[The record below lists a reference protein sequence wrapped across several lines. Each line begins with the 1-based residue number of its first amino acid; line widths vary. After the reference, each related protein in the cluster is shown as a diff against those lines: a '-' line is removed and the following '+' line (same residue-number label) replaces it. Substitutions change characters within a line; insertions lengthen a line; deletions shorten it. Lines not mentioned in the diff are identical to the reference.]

1 MGTVLLDRSQRLDED
16 AALGDPL
23 GNLRR
28 TEVGEATKSGLHVD
42 KLPAAHRI
50 GQNRWM
56 DPHSFDAIVI
66 GAGHNGLICAAYLAR
81 SGVRTALV
89 EARATVG
96 GTAASEPFGG
106 ATVNICNCDHATIR
120 STPIMDELDLAR
132 HGLEY
137 IDIDPAQMNMSWE
150 GGPAWS
156 IHHDIDQTLDAL
168 AATYPGEVPGYR
180 RYLREALPAARLVL
194 AAAAEPPTPGG
205 LARRLAAARG
215 RGAATLLRWSR
226 RSAGDVIREFFT
238 AEALRGPAMVE
249 GPMVWGVGP
258 QTPGTGLAALVYAM
272 RHAVPLGRPIGGSGQ
287 LTEAIRRSFEA
298 AGGTLLVSRRVAT
311 ISCEGQAVRG
321 VILDDGTELRAHTV
335 VSACN
340 PHDTFLRWLSNPP
353 AAATKM
359 IERWRATPPHEGFE
373 SKIDGVLTTPP
384 RLHAFGERYPTE
396 VALIGT
402 TVIAPSMADIE
413 RGHRLQS
420 EGRILERPA
429 MLLNVPTV
437 ADPSMAPAGMHVLSL
452 EAIYT
457 PYSFTGGW
465 GTLDEPRR
473 WLEQVADISEPGWLE
488 TLGEW
493 RAMTPDRYERE
504 FFLPAGHA
512 TSFAGGPLAALHS
525 RQPEL
530 TRYATPV
537 KGLYLTGAAT
547 FPGAGVWG
555 ASGRNAAKVILAR
568 RG

>member
-1 MGTVLLDRSQRLDED
+1 
-16 AALGDPL
+16 
-23 GNLRR
+23 
-28 TEVGEATKSGLHVD
+28 LHVD
-42 KLPAAHRI
+42 KLPAVHPI
-50 GQNRWM
+50 GQNRCM

-81 SGVRTALV
+81 SGVRTALI

-120 STPIMDELDLAR
+120 STPVMDELGLAE
-132 HGLEY
+132 HGLRY
-137 IDIDPAQMNMSWE
+137 IDIDPAQMNMSWD

-156 IHHDIDQTLDAL
+156 IHHDVDQTLDAL
-168 AATYPGEVPGYR
+168 AATYPAEVSGYR

-194 AAAAEPPTPGG
+194 DAAAEPPTPGG

-215 RGAATLLRWSR
+215 RGATTLLRWSR

-298 AGGTLLVSRRVAT
+298 AGGTLVLSRRVAT
-311 ISCEGQAVRG
+311 IACEGDAVRG
-321 VILDDGTELRAHTV
+321 VLLDDGTEMRASTV

-353 AAATKM
+353 ASAMKM
-359 IERWRATPPHEGFE
+359 IERWRGTPQHEGFE
-373 SKIDGVLTTPP
+373 SKIDGVLTTAP
-384 RLHAFGERYPTE
+384 RLHAFGDRYPTE

-402 TVIAPSMADIE
+402 TVIAPTIADIE
-413 RGHRLQS
+413 RGHQLQS
-420 EGRILERPA
+420 DGRILERPA

-437 ADPSMAPAGMHVLSL
+437 ADPTMAPPGVHVLSL
-452 EAIYT
+452 EALYT

-465 GTLDEPRR
+465 ATLDEPRR
-473 WLEQVADISEPGWLE
+473 WLEQLATISEPGWLE
-488 TLGEW
+488 TLSEW

-512 TSFAGGPLAALHS
+512 TSFAGGPLATLHS

-530 TRYATPV
+530 TRYATQV

-555 ASGRNAAKVILAR
+555 ASGRNAAHVILER
-568 RG
+568 MG

>member
-1 MGTVLLDRSQRLDED
+1 MASHT
-16 AALGDPL
+16 
-23 GNLRR
+23 
-28 TEVGEATKSGLHVD
+28 
-42 KLPAAHRI
+42 
-50 GQNRWM
+50 
-56 DPHSFDAIVI
+56 FDAVVI

-89 EARATVG
+89 EARHTVG
-96 GTAASEPFGG
+96 GTAASEMFGG

-120 STPIMDELDLAR
+120 STPIMDELSLAD
-132 HGLEY
+132 HGLTY
-137 IDIDPAQMNMSWE
+137 IDIDPAQMNMSWD

-168 AATYPGEVPGYR
+168 AATYPGEVAGYR

-205 LARRLAAARG
+205 LARRLAKARG

-272 RHAVPLGRPIGGSGQ
+272 RHAVALGRPIGGSGQ
-287 LTEAIRRSFEA
+287 LTEAIRKSFEA
-298 AGGTLLVSRRVAT
+298 AGGTLLVSRRVET
-311 ISCEGQAVRG
+311 ITCEGSAVRG
-321 VILDDGTELRAHTV
+321 VLLDDGTELRSATV

-353 AAATKM
+353 AAALGM
-359 IERWRATPPHEGFE
+359 IERWKATPQHEGFE
-373 SKIDGVLTTPP
+373 SKIDGVLAVPP
-384 RLHAFGERYPTE
+384 RLHAFGDRYPTE
-396 VALIGT
+396 VALVGT
-402 TVIAPSMADIE
+402 TVIAPTLTDIE
-413 RGHRLQS
+413 RGHQLQA

-429 MLLNVPTV
+429 MLLNVPTI
-437 ADPSMAPAGMHVLSL
+437 ADPTMAPPGVHVLSL

-457 PYSFTGGW
+457 PYSFVGGW

-473 WLEQVADISEPGWLE
+473 WLEQLATISEPGWLE

-530 TRYATPV
+530 TRYATAV
-537 KGLYLTGAAT
+537 EGLYLTGAAT

-555 ASGRNAAKVILAR
+555 ASGRNTAKVILDR
-568 RG
+568 LG